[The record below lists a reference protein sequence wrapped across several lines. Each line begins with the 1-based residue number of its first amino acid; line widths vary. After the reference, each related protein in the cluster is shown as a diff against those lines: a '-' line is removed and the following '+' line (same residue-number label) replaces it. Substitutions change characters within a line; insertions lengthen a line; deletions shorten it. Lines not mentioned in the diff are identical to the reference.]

1 MRLAMSLAQVMHG
14 KADAIEATLTTVL
27 AGGHILLEDVP
38 GVGKTTLASTLAKSV
53 DAQMRRVQFTSDML
67 PTDVTGLSIYDQDT
81 HRFRFHRG
89 PIFAN
94 IVICDEVNRATPR
107 TQSALLEAMG
117 EQAVTVDGHTYP
129 LPDLFTVVATQN
141 PHDME
146 GTFPLPE
153 AQRDRFMTRI
163 SLGYPSGKA
172 EVAMLTSRGATDPAD
187 QVVPVATVDEIVAAQ
202 TFVAGLRLPE
212 EVARYLVNIVAATRA
227 HPGISLGGSPR
238 ASLHLARMARSRA
251 AIRGRN
257 FVTPDDAATM
267 AAIVLPHR
275 LAPKGRFG
283 SVGESYRAATEIVSE
298 IVART
303 PAP

>member
-1 MRLAMSLAQVMHG
+1 MDSQLSAHRPPEREVQAAHPESVADLTMRLAMSLAQVMHG

-67 PTDVTGLSIYDQDT
+67 PTDVTGLSIYDQET

-129 LPDLFTVVATQN
+129 LPDLFA
-141 PHDME
+141 PYYH
-146 GTFPLPE
+146 
-153 AQRDRFMTRI
+153 
-163 SLGYPSGKA
+163 
-172 EVAMLTSRGATDPAD
+172 
-187 QVVPVATVDEIVAAQ
+187 
-202 TFVAGLRLPE
+202 LR
-212 EVARYLVNIVAATRA
+212 
-227 HPGISLGGSPR
+227 
-238 ASLHLARMARSRA
+238 
-251 AIRGRN
+251 
-257 FVTPDDAATM
+257 
-267 AAIVLPHR
+267 
-275 LAPKGRFG
+275 
-283 SVGESYRAATEIVSE
+283 
-298 IVART
+298 
-303 PAP
+303 